1 MTTSARKLM
10 YISVMCIWLDLSPVF
25 YILQELSFL
34 SCDCLVTSTDDLKS
48 RVVKLLI
55 PVHWP
60 GVHKRTEANVSRV
73 EGFIWN
79 LAQCYLLFL
88 GTTILHL
95 SFSSLLC
102 LPPTSTYKTTKG
114 FCLWLFPFLK
124 GYLNSFPRLPTLLS
138 ISCNEIHQTN
148 HSCGLGLLWM
158 SV

>member
-10 YISVMCIWLDLSPVF
+10 YISMMCIWPDLSPVF

-79 LAQCYLLFL
+79 LAQCYLLLL

-102 LPPTSTYKTTKG
+102 LPPTSTHKTTKG

-124 GYLNSFPRLPTLLS
+124 GYLNSFPPPPRLVK
-138 ISCNEIHQTN
+138 H
-148 HSCGLGLLWM
+148 
-158 SV
+158 